1 MKSGQADTMGRE
13 GSTARTAYLRSPPAL
28 SAGLHMENQ
37 VSGPLGTDV
46 GSPLDSSQSAT
57 EAGQERGPLT
67 VVYKSFTPEREGKH
81 HWRGFMFYIHKQKI
95 ASAIRGH
102 KNSKYLNIDTN
113 KYHHSGVSGNIFQTI
128 VHDF

>member
-1 MKSGQADTMGRE
+1 MPVQWQDRVWERAGRHN
-13 GSTARTAYLRSPPAL
+13 GTKRGTVRSAYLRSPPAL

-67 VVYKSFTPEREGKH
+67 VFYAHKSFTP
-81 HWRGFMFYIHKQKI
+81 
-95 ASAIRGH
+95 
-102 KNSKYLNIDTN
+102 
-113 KYHHSGVSGNIFQTI
+113 V
-128 VHDF
+128 

>member
-1 MKSGQADTMGRE
+1 MKSRQTDTMGRK
-13 GSTARTAYLRSPPAL
+13 GSAARTAYLRSPPAL

-67 VVYKSFTPEREGKH
+67 VDYKSFTPERERKRH
-81 HWRGFMFYIHKQKI
+81 
-95 ASAIRGH
+95 
-102 KNSKYLNIDTN
+102 
-113 KYHHSGVSGNIFQTI
+113 
-128 VHDF
+128 